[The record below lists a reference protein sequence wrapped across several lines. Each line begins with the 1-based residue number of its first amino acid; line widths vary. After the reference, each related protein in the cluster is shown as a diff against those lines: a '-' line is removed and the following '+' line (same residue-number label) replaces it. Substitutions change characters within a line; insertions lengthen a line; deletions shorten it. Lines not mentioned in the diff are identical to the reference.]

1 VASAAIHTESRRSHV
16 AFRVRTKGA
25 SATGAGR
32 LGAVLADSVLH
43 LSYPLAFAAGVVS
56 FLSPCVF
63 PLAPGYLA
71 FLSGRAGTED
81 DATRG
86 GGPGAMLASGEGG
99 SGVAVAAPP
108 VAAARRARV
117 PVMLNGVAFVLGFS
131 TVFIAFFY
139 VLRALDVTVL
149 LEHQHAVNVVAG
161 VIVIVLAL
169 QTLGLFRSGLLMR
182 ERRVH
187 RLPRSRG
194 MGAAFLLGVT
204 FAAGWTPCIGPQLTA
219 ILAVASQGD
228 FTGLPVMLAYCL
240 GLAVPF
246 LAIAAL
252 TDRLQGVI
260 RAVNRRMGVI
270 NVVAGA
276 LLLAFGLLLVTDNFT
291 FFNRFS
297 PQSPFDL

>member
-1 VASAAIHTESRRSHV
+1 M
-16 AFRVRTKGA
+16 
-25 SATGAGR
+25 
-32 LGAVLADSVLH
+32 LADTVFH

-71 FLSGRAGTED
+71 FLSGQAGQAQLDGERP
-81 DATRG
+81 AG
-86 GGPGAMLASGEGG
+86 AGPGAMLAGG
-99 SGVAVAAPP
+99 GVATAAPTT
-108 VAAARRARV
+108 ARTARA
-117 PVMLNGVAFVLGFS
+117 PLMLNGVAFVLGFS
-131 TVFIAFFY
+131 AVFVAFFY
-139 VLRALDVTVL
+139 VLRALNVTLL
-149 LEHQHAVNVVAG
+149 LEHQNIVNDVAG
-161 VIVIVLAL
+161 AIVVVLGL
-169 QTLGLFRSGLLMR
+169 QTLGILRWTPLMR
-182 ERRVH
+182 DRRVH
-187 RLPRSRG
+187 RLPRG
-194 MGAAFLLGVT
+194 GGVAAAFLLGVT

-228 FTGLPVMLAYCL
+228 FAGLPVMLAYCL

-252 TDRLQGVI
+252 ADRLQGAI
-260 RAVNRRMGVI
+260 RAINRHMGVV

-276 LLLAFGLLLVTDNFT
+276 LLLIFGLLLLTNQFT

>member
-1 VASAAIHTESRRSHV
+1 
-16 AFRVRTKGA
+16 
-25 SATGAGR
+25 
-32 LGAVLADSVLH
+32 LLVLADANLVH

-71 FLSGRAGTED
+71 FLSGTAGD
-81 DATRG
+81 SVDGAG
-86 GGPGAMLASGEGG
+86 AGPGAMLASTTADTP
-99 SGVAVAAPP
+99 SAPP
-108 VAAARRARV
+108 AARAPLLR
-117 PVMLNGVAFVLGFS
+117 NGIAFVLGFS
-131 TVFIAFFY
+131 AVFIAFFY

-149 LEHQHAVNVVAG
+149 LEHQHIVNVVAG
-161 VIVIVLAL
+161 AIVIVLAL

-182 ERRVH
+182 DGRVH

-219 ILAVASQGD
+219 ILAVASQGN

-276 LLLAFGLLLVTDNFT
+276 LLLAFGLLLVSDNFT

-297 PQSPFDL
+297 FQSPFDL

>member
-1 VASAAIHTESRRSHV
+1 
-16 AFRVRTKGA
+16 
-25 SATGAGR
+25 
-32 LGAVLADSVLH
+32 VLADAVFH

-71 FLSGRAGTED
+71 FLSGQAGQAPGD
-81 DATRG
+81 DPLPA
-86 GGPGAMLASGEGG
+86 GPGAMLAEGT
-99 SGVAVAAPP
+99 AATAAAP
-108 VAAARRARV
+108 VAARAARV
-117 PVMLNGVAFVLGFS
+117 PVLLNGVAFVLGFS
-131 TVFIAFFY
+131 AVFVAFFY
-139 VLRALDVTVL
+139 VLRALNVTLL
-149 LEHQHAVNVVAG
+149 LEHQNLVDEVAG
-161 VIVIVLAL
+161 AIVVVLAL
-169 QTLGLFRSGLLMR
+169 QTLGVFRWTPLMR
-182 ERRVH
+182 DRRVH
-187 RLPRSRG
+187 RLPRGRG
-194 MGAAFLLGVT
+194 LAAAFLLGVT

-252 TDRLQGVI
+252 ADRMQGVI
-260 RAVNRRMGVI
+260 RAINRRMGVI

-276 LLLAFGLLLVTDNFT
+276 LLLVFGLLLLTNQFT

>member
-1 VASAAIHTESRRSHV
+1 M
-16 AFRVRTKGA
+16 
-25 SATGAGR
+25 
-32 LGAVLADSVLH
+32 LGDAVLH

-71 FLSGRAGTED
+71 FLSGRTGADEP
-81 DATRG
+81 G
-86 GGPGAMLASGEGG
+86 GGAAPPAADGVMLAADGG
-99 SGVAVAAPP
+99 GGAATAVAVAAPA
-108 VAAARRARV
+108 VAAPRTARA
-117 PVMLNGVAFVLGFS
+117 PVMLNGIAFVLGFS
-131 TVFIAFFY
+131 AVFVAFFY

-149 LEHQHAVNVVAG
+149 LEHQHLVNVAAG
-161 VIVIVLAL
+161 AIVIVLAL
-169 QTLGLFRSGLLMR
+169 QTLGVLRFGLLMR
-182 ERRVH
+182 EGRVH

-260 RAVNRRMGVI
+260 RAINRRMHVV
-270 NVVAGA
+270 NLVAGA
-276 LLLAFGLLLVTDNFT
+276 LLLVFGLLLVTDNFT

-297 PQSPFDL
+297 FQSPFDL

>member
-1 VASAAIHTESRRSHV
+1 
-16 AFRVRTKGA
+16 
-25 SATGAGR
+25 
-32 LGAVLADSVLH
+32 VLADTVLH

-71 FLSGRAGTED
+71 FLSGQAGHAQLD
-81 DATRG
+81 DQPAATARPPG
-86 GGPGAMLASGEGG
+86 AGPGAMLAEGG
-99 SGVAVAAPP
+99 STTATAVAP
-108 VAAARRARV
+108 AAARTARV
-117 PVMLNGVAFVLGFS
+117 PLMLNGVAFVLGFS
-131 TVFIAFFY
+131 VVFVAFFY
-139 VLRALDVTVL
+139 VLRALNVTLL
-149 LEHQHAVNVVAG
+149 LEHQNIVNDVAG
-161 VIVIVLAL
+161 AIVVVLAL
-169 QTLGLFRSGLLMR
+169 QTLGVLRWAPLMR
-182 ERRVH
+182 DRRVH
-187 RLPRSRG
+187 ALPRSRG
-194 MGAAFLLGVT
+194 VAAAFVLGVT

-228 FTGLPVMLAYCL
+228 FAGLPVMLAYCL

-252 TDRLQGVI
+252 ADRLQGPI
-260 RAVNRRMGVI
+260 RAINRHMGVV

-276 LLLAFGLLLVTDNFT
+276 LLLVFGLLLLTNQFT

>member
-1 VASAAIHTESRRSHV
+1 M
-16 AFRVRTKGA
+16 
-25 SATGAGR
+25 
-32 LGAVLADSVLH
+32 LADAVFH

-71 FLSGRAGTED
+71 FLSGQAGQAQLD
-81 DATRG
+81 DPPPRP
-86 GGPGAMLASGEGG
+86 GPGAMLAEGG
-99 SGVAVAAPP
+99 S
-108 VAAARRARV
+108 AAATAAAGTPAGARAARV
-117 PVMLNGVAFVLGFS
+117 PLMLNGVAFVLGFS
-131 TVFIAFFY
+131 AVFVAFFY
-139 VLRALDVTVL
+139 VLRALNVSLL
-149 LEHQHAVNVVAG
+149 LEHQNIVNDVAG
-161 VIVIVLAL
+161 ALIIVLAL
-169 QTLGLFRSGLLMR
+169 QTLGVLRWTPLMR
-182 ERRVH
+182 DRRVH
-187 RLPRSRG
+187 ALPRSRG
-194 MGAAFLLGVT
+194 VLPAFLLGVT

-219 ILAVASQGD
+219 ILAVAAQGD

-252 TDRLQGVI
+252 ADHLQGAI
-260 RAVNRRMGVI
+260 RAINRHMGVV

-276 LLLAFGLLLVTDNFT
+276 LLLVFGFLLLTNQFT

>member
-1 VASAAIHTESRRSHV
+1 M
-16 AFRVRTKGA
+16 
-25 SATGAGR
+25 
-32 LGAVLADSVLH
+32 LADTVFH

-71 FLSGRAGTED
+71 LLSGQAGQAD
-81 DATRG
+81 GDALPA
-86 GGPGAMLASGEGG
+86 GPGAMLASE
-99 SGVAVAAPP
+99 SAS
-108 VAAARRARV
+108 AAAVPAARARTARV
-117 PVMLNGVAFVLGFS
+117 PLLLNGVGFVLGFS
-131 TVFIAFFY
+131 VVFVAFFY
-139 VLRALDVTVL
+139 VLRALNVTL
-149 LEHQHAVNVVAG
+149 LVEHQQAVNVVAG
-161 VIVIVLAL
+161 AIVVVLAL
-169 QTLGLFRSGLLMR
+169 QTLGVFRWGPLMR
-182 ERRVH
+182 DRRVH
-187 RLPRSRG
+187 STPRSRG
-194 MGAAFLLGVT
+194 VVSAFLLGVT

-219 ILAVASQGD
+219 ILAVANQGD

-252 TDRLQGVI
+252 ADRLQGAI
-260 RAVNRRMGVI
+260 RAVNRHMGVV

-276 LLLAFGLLLVTDNFT
+276 LLLIFGLLLITNQFT